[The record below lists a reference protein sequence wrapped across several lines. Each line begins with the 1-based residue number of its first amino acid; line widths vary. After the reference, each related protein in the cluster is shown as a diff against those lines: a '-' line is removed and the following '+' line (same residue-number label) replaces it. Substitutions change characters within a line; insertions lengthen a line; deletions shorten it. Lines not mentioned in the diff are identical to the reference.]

1 VIGLKFVDYKCKDC
15 KSVTEVVITGD
26 NNTVIKC
33 SKCGSKNMV
42 RVFSPVRFRTSA
54 GSGEEGEE
62 REEDYSDSSSPCSSC
77 MGGDCSTCSG
87 SR

>member
-1 VIGLKFVDYKCKDC
+1 MKFVDYKCKDC
-15 KSVTEVVITGD
+15 KSITEVVVTGD
-26 NNTVIKC
+26 NTTGIKC

-42 RVFSPVRFRTSA
+42 RVFSPVGFRASA
-54 GSGEEGEE
+54 GSGEEGEG
-62 REEDYSDSSSPCSSC
+62 DYSDSSSPCSSC

>member
-1 VIGLKFVDYKCKDC
+1 MDLRFVDYKCKDC
-15 KSVTEVVITGD
+15 ENITEVVIKGD
-26 NNTVIKC
+26 NDTHIKC

-42 RVFSPVRFRTSA
+42 RVFSSVGVKTSTDSGEGSYSGA
-54 GSGEEGEE
+54 GS
-62 REEDYSDSSSPCSSC
+62 SSSCGGC